1 MVWNRKEE
9 TTLQKVRV
17 ILFNLIQQSMKNL
30 LLKLVE
36 RVSPNINNL
45 GAEKLKLQEQ
55 LHQAS
60 EKRDWKEAERLG
72 KELLKVNRSIESCK

>member
-17 ILFNLIQQSMKNL
+17 ILFNLIQQNMKNL
-30 LLKLVE
+30 LLKLVKK
-36 RVSPNINNL
+36 VSPNKL
-45 GAEKLKLQEQ
+45 GEEKLRLQEQ

-60 EKRDWKEAERLG
+60 ERRDWKEAEKLG

>member
-1 MVWNRKEE
+1 
-9 TTLQKVRV
+9 
-17 ILFNLIQQSMKNL
+17 MKNL
-30 LLKLVE
+30 LLKLVK
-36 RVSPNINNL
+36 SPNINKL

-60 EKRDWKEAERLG
+60 EKRRDWEEAERIG

>member
-1 MVWNRKEE
+1 
-9 TTLQKVRV
+9 
-17 ILFNLIQQSMKNL
+17 MKNL

-36 RVSPNINNL
+36 KVKPNTNNL

-60 EKRDWKEAERLG
+60 ERRDWKEAERIG
-72 KELLKVNRSIESCK
+72 NELLKVNRSIEL